1 MDHSEKQLV
10 LFYQVF
16 IILSLSY
23 QQMFLSQMVNIN
35 MEVSILLMIYKNHPF
50 NLIQVSFLS
59 FISFIVSSNFKQ
71 QVLSHVNIV
80 KEGKEEETVVVK
92 LKPVELMKMS
102 ISKGNELMILLT
114 DLEKRMNVNE
124 LVIEEGCGN
133 ELKIDLKICEFDH
146 LKKLKVKKNSLQ
158 NLNSLVISNN
168 DELESIEI
176 DDGEP
181 YDKENQTWYAPFENV
196 KTVEISSIF

>member
-1 MDHSEKQLV
+1 MS
-10 LFYQVF
+10 
-16 IILSLSY
+16 
-23 QQMFLSQMVNIN
+23 
-35 MEVSILLMIYKNHPF
+35 PF
-50 NLIQVSFLS
+50 FS
-59 FISFIVSSNFKQ
+59 FISFIVSSNLKQ

-114 DLEKRMNVNE
+114 DLEKRMNVSE

-133 ELKIDLKICEFDH
+133 ELKIDLKICGWNH

-176 DDGEP
+176 DDGQGISIGNSP
-181 YDKENQTWYAPFENV
+181 CYPPFENV
-196 KTVEISSIF
+196 NSVEIKSIF